1 MISQMSQVGEEL
13 DEDALEGLWEA
24 TPAGADCGAEPEI
37 CSRDAQVPAP
47 ATTAGAVAS
56 TAEPTTEQ
64 QELVMMKSPT
74 RSPRG
79 EQADAKNAGVE
90 RGDDSADERGKGG
103 DNDADKRELDASA
116 LASGPAPGAAASIL
130 SPGMFTQKYLPF
142 RLSKPSAA
150 GASASTEAPVPE
162 AQLPPVP
169 APPPAAAS
177 PASPLVGSKEW
188 FAARAGR
195 TDAAAEG
202 ARGCDGSTEAGAA
215 GGMILKKRA
224 SDRVR
229 GGKVP
234 VHENRGLAILEA
246 EERARRMAEEQRQK
260 RLQDQARLA
269 DERRREAE
277 EQHRAEEREAASQ
290 LAAARLRALA
300 HCTELNC
307 LTRYT
312 ELNCLA
318 HGAKLSRLTRGAK
331 RNCRTQAAQAQ
342 RREAARR
349 RCLQ

>member
-1 MISQMSQVGEEL
+1 MSEMISQMSQVGEEL

-24 TPAGADCGAEPEI
+24 TPAGADCGAEPGI
-37 CSRDAQVPAP
+37 CARDSQVPAP

-74 RSPRG
+74 RSRSPRG

-90 RGDDSADERGKGG
+90 RGDDSADEGGKGG

-116 LASGPAPGAAASIL
+116 PGPAPGAAASIL

-162 AQLPPVP
+162 AQLPPVQ
-169 APPPAAAS
+169 APPVAS

-188 FAARAGR
+188 FAARGGR

-202 ARGCDGSTEAGAA
+202 ARGCDESTESGAA
-215 GGMILKKRA
+215 GAMILKKRA

-246 EERARRMAEEQRQK
+246 EDRERKMAVEQRQK
-260 RLQDQARLA
+260 RLEDLARQA
-269 DERRREAE
+269 DERRREAA
-277 EQHRAEEREAASQ
+277 EQRRAEECEAESQ
-290 LAAARLRALA
+290 LAAARLQPGCGALA
-300 HCTELNC
+300 HET
-307 LTRYT
+307 
-312 ELNCLA
+312 
-318 HGAKLSRLTRGAK
+318 KLSDTRLERKLSDTR
-331 RNCRTQAAQAQ
+331 C
-342 RREAARR
+342 
-349 RCLQ
+349 

>member
-24 TPAGADCGAEPEI
+24 TPAGADCGAEPGI
-37 CSRDAQVPAP
+37 CARDSQVPAP

-90 RGDDSADERGKGG
+90 RGDDSADEGGKGG

-116 LASGPAPGAAASIL
+116 PGPAPGAAASIL

-162 AQLPPVP
+162 AQLPPVQ
-169 APPPAAAS
+169 APPVAS

-188 FAARAGR
+188 FAARGGR

-202 ARGCDGSTEAGAA
+202 ARGCDESTESGAA
-215 GGMILKKRA
+215 GAMILKKRA

-246 EERARRMAEEQRQK
+246 EDRERKMAEEQRQK
-260 RLQDQARLA
+260 RLEDLARQA
-269 DERRREAE
+269 DERRREAA
-277 EQHRAEEREAASQ
+277 EQRRAEECEAESQ
-290 LAAARLRALA
+290 LAAARLQPGCGALA
-300 HCTELNC
+300 HET
-307 LTRYT
+307 
-312 ELNCLA
+312 
-318 HGAKLSRLTRGAK
+318 KLSDTRLERKLSDTR
-331 RNCRTQAAQAQ
+331 C
-342 RREAARR
+342 
-349 RCLQ
+349 